1 MNMTEAD
8 AVETTVDAEFKR
20 SDALRQSILKQAFS
34 GKLVPQ
40 DPNDEPAEKL
50 LERIKKEKAKRESEQ
65 KAKRKT
71 QKQLA
76 LFEH

>member
-8 AVETTVDAEFKR
+8 AVETTVDAELKR

-40 DPNDEPAEKL
+40 DPNDEPAKKL
-50 LERIKKEKAKRESEQ
+50 LERIKEEKSKREAVQ
-65 KAKRKT
+65 KTNSKT
-71 QKQLA
+71 KKQLA